1 MKIHRADYVISAP
14 SLKHCPDFNG
24 VPEVVLV
31 GRSNVGKS
39 SFINSLTQRKNLA
52 RTSNTPGKTRYI
64 NFYNIEASAA
74 KTNADLFRL
83 ILVDLPGYGYAKI
96 SKSEQ
101 EQWRKNLEA
110 YLSKRESIRLVIQ
123 LIDSRHGP
131 QANDI
136 QMAEWLAYHQKPTQ
150 VILTKSDKISRNEL
164 AKQVSQ
170 TSKTL
175 GIPAAEILTYSA
187 ETHTGRD
194 KAWQPLVSCIE

>member
-1 MKIHRADYVISAP
+1 VKIHRADYVISAP
-14 SLKHCPDFNG
+14 SLKHCPDFEG
-24 VPEVVLV
+24 VAEIVLV

-52 RTSNTPGKTRYI
+52 RTSNTPGKTRHI
-64 NFYNIEASAA
+64 NFYDIEASETALDA
-74 KTNADLFRL
+74 EPVRV
-83 ILVDLPGYGYAKI
+83 ILVDLPGYGYARI

-101 EQWRKNLEA
+101 EKWRKNLEA
-110 YLSKRESIRLVIQ
+110 YLSKREAIRLIVQ

-150 VILTKSDKISRNEL
+150 VILTKADKISRNEL
-164 AKQVSQ
+164 AKQVVQ

-175 GIPAAEILTYSA
+175 GIPAPQILTYSA
-187 ETHTGRD
+187 ETHAGRD
-194 KAWQPLVSCIE
+194 EAWRRLL